1 LIAGSD
7 DKNGKAAAS
16 KMNFGVSTPRTA
28 MFTAH
33 GCHRIHAQVQGGCWA
48 GPVVITR
55 IALHRPVTRS

>member
-16 KMNFGVSTPRTA
+16 KMNFGVSTPGTA

-33 GCHRIHAQVQGGCWA
+33 GCHRIDAQVQGGC
-48 GPVVITR
+48 
-55 IALHRPVTRS
+55 